1 VNTTFVLPAVLR
13 ARLARAPH
21 GYGRRPATRSA
32 PYLVAMLCCTLL
44 AFASAALA
52 QKDPA
57 FEQRLKTLE
66 EELRCLVCQNQ
77 SLADSNAPLA
87 EDLRREVRA
96 LADAGK
102 NDQEIRDFLVARYGD
117 FVLYKPPVKA
127 TTWLLWFGPF
137 ALLLGGAVAW
147 WRILRR
153 RAGRVEEPAAV
164 DGAAVDAGVERARA
178 LLDDPRS

>member
-1 VNTTFVLPAVLR
+1 MRMRHA
-13 ARLARAPH
+13 A
-21 GYGRRPATRSA
+21 AT
-32 PYLVAMLCCTLL
+32 VALC
-44 AFASAALA
+44 AALA
-52 QKDPA
+52 LPLSAFAQKDLV

-137 ALLLGGAVAW
+137 ALLLGGGVVW
-147 WRILRR
+147 WLILRR
-153 RAGRVEEPAAV
+153 RTGPVATPAAV
-164 DGAAVDAGVERARA
+164 DDAAVEAGVERARA